1 MNIKDSNVIITG
13 ASSGIGRELL
23 ILLLDAGARVVAA
36 SRSMEDNTFEH
47 KNLFKKN
54 CDVSDKADL
63 DQLFAFALEKLGD
76 IDLFVANAGFAY
88 YEKLGEP
95 DWDHIRQ
102 IFATNTTGL
111 FYAAQMMKKIKGSK
125 PYNFICT
132 ASAMSF
138 LSIPGYALY
147 SSTKAAIRGFADA
160 YRFELEQGQYF
171 QVAFPVATK
180 TNFFKAAGDNPPV
193 PWPTQSARDVALA
206 MFRGIE
212 KNQLNIFPS
221 GVFRLTSAL
230 NRFIPLINYIYV
242 HRENTKLHDWLAK
255 EESDRS

>member
-1 MNIKDSNVIITG
+1 MIIKNSNVIITG

-23 ILLLDAGARVVAA
+23 SLLLNTGARVVAA
-36 SRSMEDNTFEH
+36 SRTIEETDLEH
-47 KNLFKKN
+47 KNLCKIN
-54 CDVSDKADL
+54 CDVSAKKDL
-63 DQLFAFALEKLGD
+63 DQLFSFALEKLGD

-95 DWDHIRQ
+95 DWDHIRR
-102 IFATNTTGL
+102 IFETNTTGL
-111 FYAAQMMKKIKGSK
+111 FYAAQKMKTIKGTR

-160 YRFELEQGQYF
+160 YRFELGEGQYF

-193 PWPTQSARDVALA
+193 PWPTQSARDVAIA

-221 GVFRLTSAL
+221 GIFRATNTL
-230 NRFIPLINYIYV
+230 NRFIPLINYFYV
-242 HRENTKLHDWLAK
+242 RRENKKLHDWLAK
-255 EESDRS
+255 VNGHQS

>member
-1 MNIKDSNVIITG
+1 MKIKNSNVIITG

-23 ILLLDAGARVVAA
+23 SLLLDAGARVVAA
-36 SRSMEDNTFEH
+36 SRSMEDTTLEH
-47 KNLFKKN
+47 ENLYKKN
-54 CDVSDKADL
+54 CDVSTGEDL

-95 DWDHIRQ
+95 DWNHIRR

-111 FYAAQMMKKIKGSK
+111 FYAAQMMKKIKGAR

-160 YRFELEQGQYF
+160 YRFELDPGQFF

-180 TNFFKAAGDNPPV
+180 TNFFKAAGENPPV

-221 GVFRLTSAL
+221 GVFRLTIAL
-230 NRFIPLINYIYV
+230 NRFIPLINYLYV
-242 HRENTKLHDWLAK
+242 RRENKKLHDWLAK
-255 EESDRS
+255 VKSRQS